1 MGRLDERKPG
11 GPLGRLYDGGPFA
24 LVHRPGMT
32 APGVLE
38 LFRGPVAEL
47 SRLAELPVDHAGA
60 PAAGPAVLAL
70 VPFRQ
75 VAERGYACVD
85 DGAPLLAMRIEQR
98 SVLGLD
104 AFLRTTRDTD
114 VPFEAAGFDLGDDR
128 YAEIVRDVLAREIG
142 TGAGSNFV
150 IARSWSARLRDPS
163 VATELT
169 LFRRLLTGETGAHW
183 TFLVHTGRRTFVGA
197 SPERHVGLGAGEAVM
212 NPISGTYRY
221 PADGPTVDGL
231 LGFLADRKEVEELY
245 MVVDEEL
252 KMMAGICHERP
263 HVDGPYLRRMRHL
276 AHTEYFVR
284 GRTALPAHEILRRTL
299 LAPTVTGSPVQNACT
314 VLTRHEPVGR
324 GYYSGVAALIGRDC
338 AGAVTMDSTILI
350 RTAELTPDARLRLGV
365 GATLVRHS
373 DPVSEVAE
381 THAKAA
387 GFLSALR
394 GGQRSAAVRTGAGPD
409 PVRDPRVRRL
419 LRARNEGLARFWLS
433 PSPRTHWAVPELTGL
448 RALVVDG
455 EDTFT
460 AMLAHQLRALGLT
473 VTVASWRDVPDH
485 GGHDLVVAGPGPGD
499 PGRLEEPR
507 IARLHTLVGE
517 LLALRKPLL
526 AVCLS
531 HQVLCRLIGL
541 DVRCRPEPN
550 QGVRRRIDLF
560 GEPADVGFYNTFSAW
575 SPVSRTTAGPGT
587 GPVEI
592 GRDEATGEV
601 HALRGP
607 AFASVQFH
615 PESVLTE
622 HGPRL
627 IRGLLA
633 AALRTG
639 APAVD
644 RVPDA

>member
-1 MGRLDERKPG
+1 MDRLDEREPRE
-11 GPLGRLYDGGPFA
+11 PVGRLYDGRPFA
-24 LVHRPGMT
+24 LVYRPGMT

-38 LFRGPVAEL
+38 LFRGPVAEPA
-47 SRLAELPVDHAGA
+47 RLAELPVDHARA
-60 PAAGPAVLAL
+60 PAAGPAVLTV

-75 VAERGYACVD
+75 VAERGFACVD

-98 SVLGLD
+98 SVLSLD
-104 AFLRTTRDTD
+104 GFLRVTPDID
-114 VPFEAAGFDLGDDR
+114 VPFEAAGFDLDDDR
-128 YAEIVRDVLAREIG
+128 YAAIVRKVLAREIG
-142 TGAGSNFV
+142 AGAGANFV
-150 IARSWSARLRDPS
+150 IGRSWSARLRDPS
-163 VATELT
+163 VAAELT
-169 LFRRLLTGETGAHW
+169 LFRRLLVGEAGAHW
-183 TFLVHTGRRTFVGA
+183 TFLVHTGRRTFIGA
-197 SPERHVGLGAGEAVM
+197 GPERHISLSAGEAVM

-221 PADGPTVDGL
+221 PAGGATLDGL
-231 LGFLADRKEVEELY
+231 LAFLADRKEVEELY

-252 KMMAGICHERP
+252 KMMAGICHAHPR
-263 HVDGPYLRRMRHL
+263 VDGPYLRQMRHL

-284 GRTALPAHEILRRTL
+284 GRTALPPHEILRRTL
-299 LAPTVTGSPVQNACT
+299 LAPTVTGSPVQNACA
-314 VLTRHEPVGR
+314 VLTRHEPASR
-324 GYYSGVAALIGRDC
+324 GYYSGVAALIGRDA
-338 AGAVTMDSTILI
+338 AGAPTMDSTILI

-394 GGQRSAAVRTGAGPD
+394 GQQTTAAPSAPAGPD
-409 PVRDPRVRRL
+409 LARHPQVRRL
-419 LRARNEGLARFWLS
+419 LRARNEGLAEFWLS
-433 PSPRTHWAVPELTGL
+433 PSPHGHWAVPELTGL

-473 VTVASWRDVPDH
+473 VTVVSWRDVPAY
-485 GGHDLVVAGPGPGD
+485 GGYDLVVAGPGPGD
-499 PGRLEEPR
+499 PGRLDDPR
-507 IARLHTLVGE
+507 TARLHTLIAE
-517 LLALRKPLL
+517 LLALRKPLF

-531 HQVLCRLIGL
+531 HQVLCRLLGL

-575 SPVSRTTAGPGT
+575 SPVSRAAGPPGG

-592 GRDEATGEV
+592 SRDEATGEV

-607 AFASVQFH
+607 GFASVQFH

-622 HGPRL
+622 DGPRL
-627 IRGLLA
+627 IRGLVT
-633 AALRTG
+633 AALR
-639 APAVD
+639 PAAHLVD